1 MLTSHVASSAL
12 RSPSGARSRPR
23 IATDEFGSAASISS
37 AASIRTRRREVP
49 PVVNFERR
57 ESENLGERCW
67 RVARKTAHSCCPDSC
82 GLFVAFVVFGLVV
95 VPLAVFG
102 VAGVFA
108 ALLWQLECN
117 LMKEELGAD
126 SSENED
132 SAEAGRR
139 LLQYLEGFSSVSGSI
154 CGIFS

>member
-37 AASIRTRRREVP
+37 AASIRTRREVP
-49 PVVNFERR
+49 GVNFERR

-102 VAGVFA
+102 VAGVFTA
-108 ALLWQLECN
+108 VFDEQVTLVLHEFACQTWE
-117 LMKEELGAD
+117 
-126 SSENED
+126 
-132 SAEAGRR
+132 R
-139 LLQYLEGFSSVSGSI
+139 V
-154 CGIFS
+154 